1 MTGSAMKLELAE
13 VFERYASMSDD
24 PDLRRAAAALRGQR
38 AGRKEIDDEA
48 PLAELF
54 LLVAGGLA
62 VETAARH
69 VAATI
74 SAPVYL
80 ASTARRLARKFRAA
94 QNISSVAV
102 ACKTD

>member
-13 VFERYASMSDD
+13 VFERYASISDD
-24 PDLRRAAAALRGQR
+24 ADLRRAAAALRGQR

-48 PLAELF
+48 SLAEMLV
-54 LLVAGGLA
+54 LVAGGVA

-80 ASTARRLARKFRAA
+80 APTTRRLARKFRAA
-94 QNISSVAV
+94 QNILSVADGGQ
-102 ACKTD
+102 TD